1 MNKTININ
9 IGGLSFHIDD
19 TAFQKLERYLKA
31 IENSISSQGKEEI
44 MKDIEMR
51 IAEIFT
57 ENIPSNQHVVS
68 LEVVD
73 IMIGIMGQ
81 PEDYKL
87 EDEPGQTYAKTT
99 IRNKKLYRDIDKN
112 ILGGVAA
119 GLGHFFNIDA
129 LWIRLLLVLI
139 VIAGFGSPILVYIL
153 LWVLIPKAM
162 TTSEKIEMRG
172 EAVNLTTIE
181 KKVMEDLNNPVQADA
196 IIQRNNASN
205 NFSNF
210 LQAFFNVIAKVIGIF
225 ITVFSLI
232 MLLGVFIAFI
242 ASLFGLTSILNNPAS
257 DFVELLMYDSI
268 PVWVISV
275 LGFLAFGIPLFFLSL
290 LGLKLMIPNM
300 KSTGSIVKYTSIAI
314 WIIAVSFLTYF
325 GIRQGQEFMYTGNKI
340 EKIELPISTN
350 DTLKVKFSYNDNYT
364 KGWDDWDNDFKIVQD
379 STGVKKAYF
388 EEVEIEFLPSENPV
402 AYLQIRKSSKGNSLE
417 NATNRAEQIQFNYS
431 ITNNELVFD
440 NYFLAELKD
449 KFRAQ
454 AIIIYL
460 YLPKN
465 QLVKIDK
472 NVKNFNRT
480 DSRILDLWGITEQTH
495 TFKVTSSQL
504 ECLTCGKYLEVKNDT
519 IESISVQINN
529 KEVIKAEPKKGRLVI
544 DKNGTVQKN

>member
-57 ENIPSNQHVVS
+57 ENMPSNQHVVS

-87 EDEPGQTYAKTT
+87 EDEPGQSTTKTT
-99 IRNKKLYRDIDKN
+99 FRNKKLYRDIDKN

-153 LWVLIPKAM
+153 LWVLVPKAM

-181 KKVMEDLNNPVQADA
+181 KKVMEDLNNPVQADTSS
-196 IIQRNNASN
+196 QRNNASQ

-257 DFVELLMYDSI
+257 DFVELVMYDSI

-300 KSTGSIVKYTSIAI
+300 KSTGSIVKYTSLAI

-325 GIRQGQEFMYTGNKI
+325 GIKQGQEFMYTGNKI

-379 STGVKKAYF
+379 SSGVKKAYF
-388 EEVEIEFLPSENPV
+388 EEVEIEFLPSDNPV

-454 AIIIYL
+454 EIIIYL
-460 YLPKN
+460 YLPEN

-472 NVKNFNRT
+472 NVKKFNRT

-495 TFKVTSSQL
+495 IFKVSSTQL
-504 ECLTCGKYLEVKNDT
+504 ECLTCERELKIDNDT